1 MATSLCPAAWTTMSR
16 FGVLKV
22 SISLTMSVNSHI
34 PFACIYCGALRTA
47 CYIRGCDRALLTRLS
62 NCIILDPCAYSDMV
76 EHVESSFQHN
86 SNGAT
91 VFATKFLG
99 SPKFS
104 SYKVFIWPLLRY
116 LALPHEKLLL

>member
-1 MATSLCPAAWTTMSR
+1 MLEPHSVTSW
-16 FGVLKV
+16 
-22 SISLTMSVNSHI
+22 
-34 PFACIYCGALRTA
+34 
-47 CYIRGCDRALLTRLS
+47 LS
-62 NCIILDPCAYSDMV
+62 ILDHCAHADMV

-104 SYKVFIWPLLRY
+104 SYKVCIWPSRLVFG
-116 LALPHEKLLL
+116 ATTGATVAS